1 MSDNCEFS
9 VIVLGEAGN
18 GKSQLCNS
26 ISSTDK
32 YPVSSGINSMTN
44 DTTFNVVNF
53 AGIDRKVRL
62 FDTPGMNDSGG
73 RDSEHIEKM
82 VRQIKNITDA
92 KAFILVIN
100 SEQPRFTGR
109 MKEMC
114 ELFRDVFGIGYLA
127 NLCLVFTKWYCDD
140 FSEKRRKKQ
149 GITQQK
155 IREDFSQELK
165 TILNINFDV
174 NSYFV
179 DTDPECKNDN
189 TTQELKRLF
198 QWAVQND
205 PYDCRNIEKKE
216 NFTRSNSRRIKTK
229 RN

>member
-1 MSDNCEFS
+1 M
-9 VIVLGEAGN
+9 
-18 GKSQLCNS
+18 
-26 ISSTDK
+26 
-32 YPVSSGINSMTN
+32 
-44 DTTFNVVNF
+44 
-53 AGIDRKVRL
+53 
-62 FDTPGMNDSGG
+62 
-73 RDSEHIEKM
+73 
-82 VRQIKNITDA
+82 
-92 KAFILVIN
+92 ILV
-100 SEQPRFTGR
+100 
-109 MKEMC
+109 KK
-114 ELFRDVFGIGYLA
+114 D
-127 NLCLVFTKWYCDD
+127 
-140 FSEKRRKKQ
+140 EKNKVLLNK
-149 GITQQK
+149 K